1 LDALVNVTGTQDPS
15 WELTSSTVAQCTS
28 EDVTAAI
35 FHCFQGVPENMPPG
49 LFQKA
54 GWQQQTLSQFELKID
69 LAAPNIVDGSAAA
82 YLVQAARS
90 VQRGVLFALMRF
102 TGEQNPADVSAA
114 SEKLPC
120 LPHMKPNREKIE
132 AEELVKERL
141 PLTKW
146 ELTPKEKEDFNRVM
160 RLMFDA
166 ASILRY
172 DLELG
177 EDAIG
182 KTLKELADWAT
193 N

>member
-1 LDALVNVTGTQDPS
+1 FSFFPYRDKAMEFPVPVILDSHDRGKEKIHPFEPHA
-15 WELTSSTVAQCTS
+15 
-28 EDVTAAI
+28 
-35 FHCFQGVPENMPPG
+35 FH
-49 LFQKA
+49 
-54 GWQQQTLSQFELKID
+54 ID
-69 LAAPNIVDGSAAA
+69 LPKK
-82 YLVQAARS
+82 
-90 VQRGVLFALMRF
+90 
-102 TGEQNPADVSAA
+102 PADVSTA

-120 LPHMKPNREKIE
+120 LTHMKPNREKIE

>member
-1 LDALVNVTGTQDPS
+1 MRSLAS
-15 WELTSSTVAQCTS
+15 WRGEFFLFPIVRSQGNSRTNKFWVLTIRKKIHPFEPHAFRIQLLWLRDS
-28 EDVTAAI
+28 
-35 FHCFQGVPENMPPG
+35 
-49 LFQKA
+49 
-54 GWQQQTLSQFELKID
+54 LSK
-69 LAAPNIVDGSAAA
+69 S
-82 YLVQAARS
+82 
-90 VQRGVLFALMRF
+90 
-102 TGEQNPADVSAA
+102 ADVSTA

-120 LPHMKPNREKIE
+120 LTHMKPNREKIE
-132 AEELVKERL
+132 AEELEKERL

-146 ELTPKEKEDFNRVM
+146 ELTPKEKEDFDRVM

>member
-1 LDALVNVTGTQDPS
+1 VRCN
-15 WELTSSTVAQCTS
+15 S
-28 EDVTAAI
+28 ERARLLQQSVLHTNPRSRIRGRGRERRTDAI
-35 FHCFQGVPENMPPG
+35 FPG
-49 LFQKA
+49 
-54 GWQQQTLSQFELKID
+54 D
-69 LAAPNIVDGSAAA
+69 
-82 YLVQAARS
+82 
-90 VQRGVLFALMRF
+90 
-102 TGEQNPADVSAA
+102 QNLADVSAA
-114 SEKLPC
+114 SEKLPY
-120 LPHMKPNREKIE
+120 LRPMKPNREKIE

>member
-1 LDALVNVTGTQDPS
+1 LVFEFCERG
-15 WELTSSTVAQCTS
+15 TS
-28 EDVTAAI
+28 ERNNRKQNTVTLSARRTDAI
-35 FHCFQGVPENMPPG
+35 FPG
-49 LFQKA
+49 
-54 GWQQQTLSQFELKID
+54 D
-69 LAAPNIVDGSAAA
+69 
-82 YLVQAARS
+82 
-90 VQRGVLFALMRF
+90 
-102 TGEQNPADVSAA
+102 QNPADVSAA
-114 SEKLPC
+114 SEKLPF

-146 ELTPKEKEDFNRVM
+146 ELTSKEKEDFNRVM
-160 RLMFDA
+160 RLVFDA

>member
-1 LDALVNVTGTQDPS
+1 MSSERGIGKFAVSNLV
-15 WELTSSTVAQCTS
+15 TV
-28 EDVTAAI
+28 
-35 FHCFQGVPENMPPG
+35 FQ
-49 LFQKA
+49 
-54 GWQQQTLSQFELKID
+54 LK
-69 LAAPNIVDGSAAA
+69 V
-82 YLVQAARS
+82 
-90 VQRGVLFALMRF
+90 
-102 TGEQNPADVSAA
+102 ADV
-114 SEKLPC
+114 
-120 LPHMKPNREKIE
+120 
-132 AEELVKERL
+132 EELVKERL

-146 ELTPKEKEDFNRVM
+146 ELTPKEKEDFDRVM

>member
-1 LDALVNVTGTQDPS
+1 MCQQHLKNSLC
-15 WELTSSTVAQCTS
+15 LT
-28 EDVTAAI
+28 
-35 FHCFQGVPENMPPG
+35 
-49 LFQKA
+49 
-54 GWQQQTLSQFELKID
+54 
-69 LAAPNIVDGSAAA
+69 
-82 YLVQAARS
+82 
-90 VQRGVLFALMRF
+90 
-102 TGEQNPADVSAA
+102 
-114 SEKLPC
+114 
-120 LPHMKPNREKIE
+120 HMKPNREKID

-146 ELTPKEKEDFNRVM
+146 ELTPKEKEHFDRAM

>member
-1 LDALVNVTGTQDPS
+1 MRFRIARRATPAPAESTSLHRIAKEQLAHSFLGKVSSQTKSSSNWKDVG
-15 WELTSSTVAQCTS
+15 TSSVELALLVSSLESSSRLQVS
-28 EDVTAAI
+28 GYHSQDKKK
-35 FHCFQGVPENMPPG
+35 P
-49 LFQKA
+49 
-54 GWQQQTLSQFELKID
+54 WQNLAHRTIAVRFKTTLKN
-69 LAAPNIVDGSAAA
+69 A
-82 YLVQAARS
+82 
-90 VQRGVLFALMRF
+90 
-102 TGEQNPADVSAA
+102 ADVSTAF
-114 SEKLPC
+114 EKLPS
-120 LPHMKPNREKIE
+120 LTHMKPNREKIE

-146 ELTPKEKEDFNRVM
+146 GLTPKEKEDFDRVM

>member
-1 LDALVNVTGTQDPS
+1 
-15 WELTSSTVAQCTS
+15 
-28 EDVTAAI
+28 
-35 FHCFQGVPENMPPG
+35 M
-49 LFQKA
+49 
-54 GWQQQTLSQFELKID
+54 
-69 LAAPNIVDGSAAA
+69 
-82 YLVQAARS
+82 
-90 VQRGVLFALMRF
+90 
-102 TGEQNPADVSAA
+102 SAA
-114 SEKLPC
+114 SEKLAY
-120 LPHMKPNREKIE
+120 LRRMKPNREKID

-160 RLMFDA
+160 RLIFDA

-182 KTLKELADWAT
+182 KTLKELSDWAT

>member
-1 LDALVNVTGTQDPS
+1 VESDS
-15 WELTSSTVAQCTS
+15 K
-28 EDVTAAI
+28 
-35 FHCFQGVPENMPPG
+35 PPA
-49 LFQKA
+49 K
-54 GWQQQTLSQFELKID
+54 T
-69 LAAPNIVDGSAAA
+69 
-82 YLVQAARS
+82 
-90 VQRGVLFALMRF
+90 
-102 TGEQNPADVSAA
+102 ADVSTDF
-114 SEKLPC
+114 EKLPS
-120 LPHMKPNREKIE
+120 LTHMKPNREKIE

-146 ELTPKEKEDFNRVM
+146 ELTPKEKEDFDRVM

-166 ASILRY
+166 GNILRY

>member
-1 LDALVNVTGTQDPS
+1 MDDGKILNAE
-15 WELTSSTVAQCTS
+15 WESGYDQWSMAKESS
-28 EDVTAAI
+28 
-35 FHCFQGVPENMPPG
+35 
-49 LFQKA
+49 
-54 GWQQQTLSQFELKID
+54 
-69 LAAPNIVDGSAAA
+69 
-82 YLVQAARS
+82 
-90 VQRGVLFALMRF
+90 
-102 TGEQNPADVSAA
+102 
-114 SEKLPC
+114 

-177 EDAIG
+177 EDALG

>member
-1 LDALVNVTGTQDPS
+1 M
-15 WELTSSTVAQCTS
+15 C
-28 EDVTAAI
+28 
-35 FHCFQGVPENMPPG
+35 
-49 LFQKA
+49 
-54 GWQQQTLSQFELKID
+54 QQQK
-69 LAAPNIVDGSAAA
+69 
-82 YLVQAARS
+82 
-90 VQRGVLFALMRF
+90 
-102 TGEQNPADVSAA
+102 
-114 SEKLPC
+114 KLPF

>member
-1 LDALVNVTGTQDPS
+1 MCF
-15 WELTSSTVAQCTS
+15 LTHFGFDFCEQGTS
-28 EDVTAAI
+28 ERNNRKQNTVTLSARHTDAI
-35 FHCFQGVPENMPPG
+35 FPG
-49 LFQKA
+49 
-54 GWQQQTLSQFELKID
+54 D
-69 LAAPNIVDGSAAA
+69 
-82 YLVQAARS
+82 
-90 VQRGVLFALMRF
+90 
-102 TGEQNPADVSAA
+102 QNPADVSAV
-114 SEKLPC
+114 SEKLPY

>member
-1 LDALVNVTGTQDPS
+1 MSDRQVR
-15 WELTSSTVAQCTS
+15 S
-28 EDVTAAI
+28 ERHNLRSQAVPAA
-35 FHCFQGVPENMPPG
+35 FG
-49 LFQKA
+49 
-54 GWQQQTLSQFELKID
+54 
-69 LAAPNIVDGSAAA
+69 
-82 YLVQAARS
+82 
-90 VQRGVLFALMRF
+90 
-102 TGEQNPADVSAA
+102 
-114 SEKLPC
+114 KLLY

-132 AEELVKERL
+132 AEELAKERL

-160 RLMFDA
+160 RLIFDA

-182 KTLKELADWAT
+182 KTLTELADWAT

>member
-1 LDALVNVTGTQDPS
+1 MRGCDSLNPLPKGF
-15 WELTSSTVAQCTS
+15 LTSGGG
-28 EDVTAAI
+28 
-35 FHCFQGVPENMPPG
+35 CFKNLLMC
-49 LFQKA
+49 
-54 GWQQQTLSQFELKID
+54 QQHLKNS
-69 LAAPNIVDGSAAA
+69 L
-82 YLVQAARS
+82 
-90 VQRGVLFALMRF
+90 
-102 TGEQNPADVSAA
+102 
-114 SEKLPC
+114 C
-120 LPHMKPNREKIE
+120 LTHMKPNREKID

-146 ELTPKEKEDFNRVM
+146 ELTPKEKEHFDRAM

-182 KTLKELADWAT
+182 KTLQELADWAT

>member
-1 LDALVNVTGTQDPS
+1 MPTLNLMLSAYSCFGCV
-15 WELTSSTVAQCTS
+15 
-28 EDVTAAI
+28 I
-35 FHCFQGVPENMPPG
+35 CFQNLLMC
-49 LFQKA
+49 
-54 GWQQQTLSQFELKID
+54 QQH
-69 LAAPNIVDGSAAA
+69 
-82 YLVQAARS
+82 
-90 VQRGVLFALMRF
+90 
-102 TGEQNPADVSAA
+102 
-114 SEKLPC
+114 SEKKLPC
-120 LPHMKPNREKIE
+120 LTHMKPNREKIE

-146 ELTPKEKEDFNRVM
+146 ELTPKEKEDFDRVM

>member
-1 LDALVNVTGTQDPS
+1 MRESRSKV
-15 WELTSSTVAQCTS
+15 LTVKTVILP
-28 EDVTAAI
+28 AA
-35 FHCFQGVPENMPPG
+35 V
-49 LFQKA
+49 
-54 GWQQQTLSQFELKID
+54 
-69 LAAPNIVDGSAAA
+69 
-82 YLVQAARS
+82 
-90 VQRGVLFALMRF
+90 
-102 TGEQNPADVSAA
+102 
-114 SEKLPC
+114 SEKPPC
-120 LPHMKPNREKIE
+120 LTHMKPNRETID

-146 ELTPKEKEDFNRVM
+146 QLAPKEKEDFKRVM

-166 ASILRY
+166 AGILRY